1 MAAMLRRDFLAG
13 IAAAPLFAQNGNSPV
28 RRIDRNR
35 LSAITDEIAF
45 NREEA
50 MAFTRHYK
58 LHCIELRD
66 VPGAKRHYESLSEQE
81 LKEAAKEFQ
90 ENGVKVTFFNTPYFK
105 FPLPGTEPVRR
116 RTETP
121 EAREKRLARDKAFF
135 ETRAEDVRRGARA
148 AQMLGADK
156 MRVFT
161 FSRVAEPE
169 SVMQRVAEILGEMAL
184 VAGKEGVK
192 MLIENEASCNVAT
205 SAELAGIMK
214 LIPSK
219 NVGMNW
225 DSENG
230 MAFKETVF
238 PDGYNTLPKDRL
250 WNVQAKGHTLLDP
263 AHKLD
268 WAAIFSALERDGYS
282 GAVGLETH
290 YFDGTNL
297 EKSHMA
303 MEEMIRIAESSRT

>member
-1 MAAMLRRDFLAG
+1 MFRRDFLASL
-13 IAAAPLFAQNGNSPV
+13 AAAPLFAQNGTTPV
-28 RRIDRNR
+28 RRMDRSR

-58 LHCIELRD
+58 LRCVELRG
-66 VPGAKRHYESLSEQE
+66 VPGEKRHYESLSEQE
-81 LKEAAKEFQ
+81 LKEAAKEFKD
-90 ENGVKVTFFNTPYFK
+90 NGVRVTFFNTPYFK
-105 FPLPGTEPVRR
+105 FALPGTEPVRR

-121 EAREKRLARDKAFF
+121 EAREKRVAREKTMF

-148 AQMLGADK
+148 AQLLGTDK
-156 MRVFT
+156 MRVFA

-184 VAGKEGVK
+184 IAEKEGIK
-192 MLIENEASCNVAT
+192 MLIENEGSCNVAT

-214 LIPSK
+214 LLPSK

-238 PDGYNTLPKDRL
+238 PDGYNTLPKERI

-268 WAAIFSALERDGYS
+268 WAAIFTALERDGYK
-282 GAVGLETH
+282 GEVGLETH

-303 MEEMIRIAESSRT
+303 MEEMIRIVESPRT